1 MDFIKHKLALGQL
14 NDRLELLN
22 RKLEREGLTEAEW
35 AEIKLYYSQKLAI
48 LRELNLA
55 MSDITAK
62 FYDDLKN

>member
-14 NDRLELLN
+14 NDRLEFLN
-22 RKLEREGLTEAEW
+22 RKLEREGLTENEW